1 MVCETFCQVF
11 NFCPGDYLVCVHK
24 MGLKPQIPGQVIVYC
39 YLDKIRFVQ
48 ITVQLPVAMGQPA
61 TD

>member
-1 MVCETFCQVF
+1 M
-11 NFCPGDYLVCVHK
+11 CVHK
-24 MGLKPQIPGQVIVYC
+24 MGLKLQIPGQVTVYC

-48 ITVQLPVAMGQPA
+48 ITVQLPVAVGQPT